1 MKDYRDWGSV
11 NFLFQSGSPPEV
23 TIAPTPTEFI
33 AAQTCSIGTRGRY
46 TGSAPLPHAVSCGF
60 FIETKPCRVNVT
72 LLSNRGTGHPGLRA
86 QSLGYRKVIFK
97 QAAAKCPH
105 ADTMCEAA
113 KTPERWP
120 SG

>member
-1 MKDYRDWGSV
+1 MKDYRDCGSV

-23 TIAPTPTEFI
+23 TVAPTPTEFI
-33 AAQTCSIGTRGRY
+33 RGANLFCKY

-60 FIETKPCRVNVT
+60 FIETKSCCVNVT
-72 LLSNRGTGHPGLRA
+72 LLPNRGTGHPGLRP

-97 QAAAKCPH
+97 QAAAKCPY

>member
-33 AAQTCSIGTRGRY
+33 AAQTCSIGTRGR
-46 TGSAPLPHAVSCGF
+46 LL
-60 FIETKPCRVNVT
+60 CRMRLAADSSLRQSPAASMSPFCQT
-72 LLSNRGTGHPGLRA
+72 EAQAIPGLRPE
-86 QSLGYRKVIFK
+86 SLGYRKVIFK
-97 QAAAKCPH
+97 QAAAKCPY